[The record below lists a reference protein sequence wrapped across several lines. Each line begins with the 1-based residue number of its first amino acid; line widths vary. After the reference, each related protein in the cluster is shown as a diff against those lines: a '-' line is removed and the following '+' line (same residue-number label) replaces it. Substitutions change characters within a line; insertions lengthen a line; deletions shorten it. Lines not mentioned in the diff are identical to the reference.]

1 MTVKVTREQI
11 FYAFGP
17 DLEPA
22 VQAQQG
28 EDILLETYDCFEG
41 QVRKPADMLAELDW
55 SHVNPATGP
64 VHIQG
69 TRPGDILRVAIQDI
83 QVDDQAVVVCMPG
96 AGAIGS
102 MIQQTEA
109 VILPIQNG
117 VATYKDR
124 VKLPIDPM
132 IGVIGV
138 APASEHIPNGQPDYH
153 GGNMDCTAVRKGAT
167 LYFTV
172 EVEGALLGCG
182 DLHAVMGDGEI
193 IVTGAETNGSVLL
206 RADVVDLTGLPTP
219 FLEDEHMVATIYS
232 AKTIEEATAG
242 AINRMVTFLTEFAGL
257 PLNDAGMLMSLAGDL
272 KYCQVVDPKM
282 TVRFEFPKKT
292 LAEYGYTFKA

>member
-1 MTVKVTREQI
+1 MTVKVTRDQI

-17 DLEPA
+17 ELSA
-22 VQAQQG
+22 VAQAEQG
-28 EDILLETYDCFEG
+28 EDIILETYDCFEG

-55 SHVNPATGP
+55 SHVNPASGP
-64 VHIQG
+64 VYIQG
-69 TRPGDILRVAIQDI
+69 AKPGDILQVEIQDI
-83 QVDDQAVVVCMPG
+83 QVAEQAVVVCMPG
-96 AGAIGS
+96 AGAIGE
-102 MIQQTEA
+102 MIKQTEA
-109 VILPIQNG
+109 VILPVKDG
-117 VATYKDR
+117 MVTYKDK

-138 APASEHIPNGQPDYH
+138 APANESIANGQPDYH

-193 IVTGAETNGSVLL
+193 IVTGAETNGSVHLK
-206 RADVVDLTGLPTP
+206 ASVVDKPGLPTP

-232 AKTIEEATAG
+232 AKTIDEATKG
-242 AINRMVTFLTEFAGL
+242 AIDRMVTFLTEFAGI
-257 PLNDAGMLMSLAGDL
+257 PLNDAGMLMSLAGEL
-272 KYCQVVDPKM
+272 KFCQVVDPKM
-282 TVRFEFPKKT
+282 TVRFEFPKKA
-292 LAEYGYTFKA
+292 LAEYGYVFG